1 MTKLDGSVF
10 LGMSIP
16 ILFRIRS
23 VFKDNAGQ
31 FKFNKTRNTPCDRFL
46 QDSSLLM
53 ATNGNATNE
62 EQVL

>member
-1 MTKLDGSVF
+1 
-10 LGMSIP
+10 MSIP